1 LVLLINMFLKLSTA
15 NLGLMSKANPPR
27 FKAGDRVAEKPKPT
41 YIQTKDQAT
50 KDRIAQY
57 RVQRLGT
64 VTGYVYKTS
73 RTGTK
78 SPYVQVQWD
87 HLASPCVHAQC
98 RLCFEGELPMVQVT
112 YCESIAP

>member
-1 LVLLINMFLKLSTA
+1 MQLLFQESLITKC
-15 NLGLMSKANPPR
+15 GLMSKSNPPR
-27 FKAGDRVAEKPKPT
+27 FKTGDRVAEKPKPT

-87 HLASPCVHAQC
+87 HLASPCTHAQC
-98 RLCFEGELPMVQVT
+98 RLCFENELPYVQAT
-112 YCESIAP
+112 YCESIAL

>member
-1 LVLLINMFLKLSTA
+1 MPTPKQPA
-15 NLGLMSKANPPR
+15 K
-27 FKAGDRVAEKPKPT
+27 FKTGDRVAEKPKPT
-41 YIQTKDQAT
+41 YIQTRDKAT
-50 KDRIAQY
+50 TDRIAQY

-64 VTGYVYKTS
+64 VTGYVYKTT

-87 HLASPCVHAQC
+87 HLTSPCTHAQC
-98 RLCFEGELPMVQVT
+98 RLCFEVELSRVQAT